1 MQQGGGSSHKEARS
15 FVLSFGTAVLLIA
28 WCSFNPAC
36 AQAQSEI
43 CRQYVACQQEY
54 DAAAQTGPTDLAQY
68 QADGICWLSAEN
80 IELCDRQCRAG
91 IAAVKDALASTN
103 LEAPSCG

>member
-1 MQQGGGSSHKEARS
+1 MQQGGGSSHKEARP
-15 FVLSFGTAVLLIA
+15 FVLSFGTAAVLIGC
-28 WCSFNPAC
+28 CSFNPAC

-54 DAAAQTGPTDLAQY
+54 DAAAHSGATDLAQY
-68 QADGICWLSAEN
+68 QVDGICWLSAEN
-80 IELCDRQCRAG
+80 IDVCDRQCREG